1 MSVPARVSIVEVGP
15 RDGLQNEKVTLSPQ
29 IRAELISRL
38 AAAGL
43 SRIEAGSFVSLT
55 AVPQMAHTDETLALA
70 PRQNVRLSVLVPNLR
85 GLAAALAAGAD
96 EIAVFA
102 AASETFSKRN
112 INCSIEESLTRYAKV
127 VAEARRYGVMAR
139 GYISCVLGC
148 PYEGEVDSGRVAS
161 VASALLEMGCFEVS
175 LGDTIGVGAPLPAR
189 RMVERVARVA
199 ALDKIAVHFHDT
211 YGQALANIFACL
223 EVGVSVV
230 DSSVAGLGGCPFAPG
245 AAGNVAT
252 EDVVYMLARMDVE
265 TGVSLDRL
273 LEAGAFACR
282 ELKRAPASRVAQAY
296 AVRCVPSG
304 AAIRPE
310 PLRDADL
317 PKSFGATD

>member
-1 MSVPARVSIVEVGP
+1 
-15 RDGLQNEKVTLSPQ
+15 
-29 IRAELISRL
+29 
-38 AAAGL
+38 
-43 SRIEAGSFVSLT
+43 
-55 AVPQMAHTDETLALA
+55 
-70 PRQNVRLSVLVPNLR
+70 
-85 GLAAALAAGAD
+85 LAAGAD

-199 ALDKIAVHFHDT
+199 PLDKIAVHFHDT

-230 DSSVAGLGGCPFAPG
+230 DSSVAGLGGCPFALG

-252 EDVVYMLARMDVE
+252 EDVVYMLERMDVE

-296 AVRCVPSG
+296 AARCGNPTEAPS
-304 AAIRPE
+304 R
-310 PLRDADL
+310 R
-317 PKSFGATD
+317 